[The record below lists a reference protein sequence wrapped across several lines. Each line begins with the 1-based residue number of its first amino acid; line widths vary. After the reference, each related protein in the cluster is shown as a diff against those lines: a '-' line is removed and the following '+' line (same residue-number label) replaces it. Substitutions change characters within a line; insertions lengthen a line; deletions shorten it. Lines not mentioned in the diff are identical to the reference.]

1 MAKIWYLVPLSNT
14 PERFNLMLKLI
25 EAYKANP
32 SDANRLRLQR
42 YLDKHPFAI
51 CCAPDHGPWL
61 REQGF
66 RTI

>member
-1 MAKIWYLVPLSNT
+1 
-14 PERFNLMLKLI
+14 MLKLI